1 MKLRAIFCT
10 AFLLLAAVLPAGAST
25 LRAVADDRFQPV
37 LDALAPDFLAQTGVS
52 VDWTFAAPDALLPL
66 LVDADSPAP
75 DLFLSASP
83 DVLHEAVSRGIA
95 DPALRRHVLVLPPA
109 APGADPDYAS
119 AVALAATAN
128 RLPVML
134 LLDFLVSPPARDAF
148 SAAGFTLP

>member
-1 MKLRAIFCT
+1 MKTRT
-10 AFLLLAAVLPAGAST
+10 ALCSVLLFLAAALSAGASS

-37 LDALAPDFLAQTGVS
+37 LDTLSPDFLAQTGVS
-52 VDWTFAAPDALLPL
+52 VSWTFAAPDALLPL

-109 APGADPDYAS
+109 APGADPAYAS
-119 AVALAATAN
+119 AVALSSTTN

-134 LLDFLVSPPARDAF
+134 LLDLLVSPAARDAF
-148 SAAGFTLP
+148 SAADFTLP

>member
-1 MKLRAIFCT
+1 MKLRALFL
-10 AFLLLAAVLPAGAST
+10 ALLLPAAALPAGAAT

-37 LDALAPDFLAQTGVS
+37 LSALSETFLAQTGVS
-52 VDWTFAAPDALLPL
+52 VDWTFAAPDALLPAL
-66 LVDADSPAP
+66 LASSAP

-83 DVLHEAVSRGIA
+83 DLLHEAASRGLA

-134 LLDFLVSPPARDAF
+134 LLDFLVSPAARDAF

>member
-1 MKLRAIFCT
+1 MKLRSIFSSV
-10 AFLLLAAVLPAGAST
+10 FLLLSAVLPAGASS
-25 LRAVADDRFQPV
+25 LRAVADERFQPV
-37 LDALAPDFLAQTGVS
+37 LESLAPAFLAQTGVA

-66 LVDADSPAP
+66 LLDESAAP

-83 DVLHEAVSRGIA
+83 DALHEAVSRGLA

-109 APGADPDYAS
+109 APGTDPDYAS
-119 AVALAATAN
+119 AVALASTAN

-148 SAAGFTLP
+148 SAAGFSLP